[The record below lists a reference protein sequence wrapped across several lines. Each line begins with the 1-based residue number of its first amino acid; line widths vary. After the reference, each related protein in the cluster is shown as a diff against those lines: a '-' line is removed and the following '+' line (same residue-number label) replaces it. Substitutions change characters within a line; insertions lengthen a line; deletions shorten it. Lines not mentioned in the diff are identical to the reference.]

1 MNRSEIRY
9 WLVTILCGS
18 AVLGAWMVLP
28 VEEWLHA
35 FGAWTARLGA
45 LGPIAFAAL
54 FVLATLLV
62 VPGTPLT
69 IAGGVAFGWWAMPLV
84 MVAATLGSVLAYLAA
99 RSLLRARVN
108 AFVANRPAMTA
119 TVEAVGDA
127 DWRLLTLMRLSP
139 FVPFNAQNYA
149 LGLAGVGMPSFLVS
163 TLVGMIPGTVLCV
176 YLGVIGRAAGD
187 ETVSWIPLGLGLA
200 ATVAAV
206 AMTRRRVQARLAARV
221 RGAPPVPAPA
231 ASRPAGSG
239 LDRRWL
245 QPGATCWRQERA
257 GRVAVL
263 HDGAAYFAA
272 ARAALLEA
280 RHSVILIGWS
290 FDPRLRLVPEG
301 GGAPGNETMADLLR
315 GLKARRPDLAI
326 RLLIWEMPWP
336 IASGAALKPEAIRA
350 LLGPGIAYH
359 LDATLP
365 RGACQ
370 HQKILVIDDRV
381 AFCGGGDFEANRWDT
396 PAHRDRDPRRR
407 LPTGEAYPPRHEIMM
422 VVDRAAAAALGDLA
436 RRRWRDATGERVAP
450 NEPLAPSERPA
461 PGEVWASDP
470 WPAHVTPL
478 LTDVPVALVRT
489 MPAHGGREGIRENQ
503 ALYAAAIAG
512 ARRTIYL
519 ENQYFTA
526 PLIAEALAARL
537 AEPDGPEIVVVVAER
552 SPNGFDRLTMDTAR
566 RVMIARLLAADR
578 YGRLRILAPRTPGG
592 RTILVHS
599 KVAIFD
605 DRLLRIGSTNLNNR
619 SLGYDSE
626 CDLAIEVP
634 LGDAH
639 DAARIAVARLRD
651 GLVAHHAGCPRE
663 RFEEVVRTRGS
674 LQAVLDDPALVA
686 PQRLCAVIPSR
697 RGLLARLIAAW
708 HLGDPVGVAD
718 AWRPWRRQTELRRL
732 RDGKPH
738 QGVSAAEPEG
748 EPSAS

>member
-9 WLVTILCGS
+9 WLVTILGGS
-18 AVLGAWMVLP
+18 AVLGAWIVLP

-35 FGAWTARLGA
+35 FGTWTARLGA

-99 RSLLRARVN
+99 RSLLRARVH
-108 AFVANRPAMTA
+108 AFVANHPAMTA

-149 LGLAGVGMPSFLVS
+149 LGLAGVGMPAFLVS
-163 TLVGMIPGTVLCV
+163 TLAGMIPGTVLCV
-176 YLGVIGRAAGD
+176 HLGVIGRAAGD
-187 ETVSWIPLGLGLA
+187 DTASWIPLGLGLA

-206 AMTRRRVQARLAARV
+206 AMTRRRVQARLAARARV
-221 RGAPPVPAPA
+221 ARPLPTSDASLA
-231 ASRPAGSG
+231 AGPGP
-239 LDRRWL
+239 DRRWL

-272 ARAALLEA
+272 ARAALLES

-301 GGAPGNETMADLLR
+301 SGAPGNETMADLLR
-315 GLKARRPDLAI
+315 GLKARRPELVI

-436 RRRWRDATGERVAP
+436 RRRWRDATGER
-450 NEPLAPSERPA
+450 LLSSEA
-461 PGEVWASDP
+461 WAADP

-634 LGDAH
+634 PGDAH
-639 DAARIAVARLRD
+639 DATRIAVARLRD

-663 RFEEVVRTRGS
+663 LFEEAVRTRGS
-674 LQAVLDDPALVA
+674 LCAVLDDPALVA

-718 AWRPWRRQTELRRL
+718 AWRPWRRQSELRRL
-732 RDGKPH
+732 RDGNPH
-738 QGVSAAEPEG
+738 QAVRAAEPEG
-748 EPSAS
+748 EPSAP